1 MTDPRTDDE
10 LIANANEGGA
20 SGRCAFEAL
29 YHRYREW
36 VYALAF
42 RFTRNRD
49 LAMDVTQ
56 EVFIYFLRKF
66 PGFSLT
72 AKLTTFLYPA
82 VRNLAA
88 THRGKSLRFTGHD
101 EALSAVPDAR
111 ADATDDRGGM
121 MAMLEC
127 LSEGHREVVL
137 LRFVDGLNMQEI
149 AAAMALPVGTVKSRL
164 HHALAT
170 LRSDPRAQRFFESG

>member
-10 LIANANEGGA
+10 LIAIANAGGE
-20 SGRCAFEAL
+20 SGQRAFEAL
-29 YHRYREW
+29 YHRHREW
-36 VYALAF
+36 VYALAM
-42 RFTRNRD
+42 RFTRNHD
-49 LAMDVTQ
+49 LALDVTQ

-72 AKLTTFLYPA
+72 AKLTTFFYPA
-82 VRNLAA
+82 VKNLAA
-88 THRGKSLRFTGHD
+88 THRGKSLRFTGND
-101 EALSAVPDAR
+101 EALAAVPAHDSGV
-111 ADATDDRGGM
+111 TDDRSYM
-121 MAMLEC
+121 MAMLDG

-137 LRFVDGLNMQEI
+137 LRFVDGLSMQEI

-170 LRSDPRAQRFFESG
+170 LRNDSSRDA